1 MRNLYLLFCG
11 IIAILLITGC
21 STLSKTVVYESY
33 TLRNKAAEN
42 VGVARDFIARYNYDK
57 ALEYLNEALKFN
69 KLSDDVPGTAVNYY
83 NIGKV
88 QLLLE
93 DYNGA
98 LRAFTDGLSVI
109 NREPRSGDFLKRE
122 EALLLAG
129 MGESYYL
136 LGNGDLAEKYYNDS
150 LKIETG
156 LGNGENIGVLYSY
169 IARVETGRGNF
180 DKALGYFSQTT
191 AIFEKLYK
199 SKELSNAKILS
210 SIYYSTAHL
219 YSKKGSAEK
228 SLEFL
233 YKALALDRLIENSI
247 GIADDYFAVYQV
259 KLKLNDMK
267 SALDFLLKSKEL
279 YRALD
284 KVAQYREAVHE
295 LAAIYYSEGRYKE
308 YFSLK
313 KEEFLLSKETDK
325 GKVASDIYRLRTVAD
340 FEKIFDKDEAAE
352 IDGYLR

>member
-1 MRNLYLLFCG
+1 MNNLFFLPFTAAFIMLV
-11 IIAILLITGC
+11 TGC
-21 STLSKTVVYESY
+21 STLSNKVVYESY

-42 VGVARDFIARYNYDK
+42 IEVARDFIGRYNYDK

-83 NIGKV
+83 DIGKV
-88 QLLLE
+88 KLLLE
-93 DYNGA
+93 DYDGA
-98 LRAFTDGLSVI
+98 QTAFSDGLSVV

-136 LGNGDLAEKYYNDS
+136 MENGDLAEKYYNDA
-150 LKIETG
+150 LKIESG
-156 LGNGENIGVLYSY
+156 LGNGENIGILYSY

-180 DKALGYFSQTT
+180 DKALGYFNQTT

-199 SKELSNAKILS
+199 SKMLSNAKILS

-219 YSKKGSAEK
+219 YSKKGSPEK

-233 YKALALDRLIENSI
+233 YKALELDRLIENSI

-259 KLKLNDMK
+259 KLKLNEKK

-295 LAAIYYSEGRYKE
+295 LADIYYSEGRYKE

-313 KEEFLLSKETDK
+313 KEEFLLSKSADK
-325 GKVASDIYRLRTVAD
+325 DKVAAEIYRLRSVAD
-340 FEKIFDKDEAAE
+340 FEKIFGIDEAAE
-352 IDGYLR
+352 IDGYRR